1 MKLKRNTW
9 LLLLLATILG
19 GWVYFYEIRGQA
31 KRTQIQ
37 AEQKQIFNFTEE
49 AIAKI
54 TIERSNVTLELVRTG
69 DSNRPWQ
76 MKQPEDVPA
85 SDATVSFLVDLLVR
99 GERDRSFTVPAT
111 QLEEY
116 GLDNPQ
122 TKISVTL
129 NNGQIHQIFLGQPN
143 INDKSLYAQT
153 DLSKKNNNQE
163 TEILLVPKN
172 WQYAVERD
180 LQEWK
185 EKEIE
190 E

>member
-1 MKLKRNTW
+1 MKLQRNTW
-9 LLLLLATILG
+9 LLLVLASILG

-31 KRTQIQ
+31 KRTQSE
-37 AEQKQIFNFTEE
+37 AEQQQIFNFPEE

-54 TIERSNVTLELVRTG
+54 TIERPNETLELVRTG

-99 GERDRSFTVPAT
+99 GERDRSFTVPVSE
-111 QLEEY
+111 LEEY

-122 TKISVTL
+122 TKITVEL
-129 NNGQIHQIFLGQPN
+129 NNHQTHQIVLGRAN
-143 INDKSLYAQT
+143 LNDKSLYART
-153 DLSKKNNNQE
+153 DLSQKTNNQQ
-163 TEILLVPKN
+163 TEVLLVPKN

-185 EKEIE
+185 EQELSE
-190 E
+190 

>member
-1 MKLKRNTW
+1 MTIQRNTW
-9 LLLLLATILG
+9 LLLILATILG
-19 GWVYFYEIRGQA
+19 GWVYVYEIRGKA
-31 KRTQIQ
+31 EKTQIEV
-37 AEQKQIFNFTEE
+37 EQQQIFNFSEK

-54 TIERSNVTLELVRTG
+54 FIDRPNQTLEFVRTG
-69 DSNRPWQ
+69 DFDRPWQ

-85 SDATVSFLVDLLVR
+85 SDATISFLVDLLVR
-99 GERDRSFTVPAT
+99 GERDRAFTVPVS
-111 QLEEY
+111 QLKEY

-122 TKISVTL
+122 TKISVEL
-129 NNGQIHQIFLGQPN
+129 NNGQRHQIFLGQPN

-153 DLSKKNNNQE
+153 DLSQNTHRE

-185 EKEIE
+185 EPELSE
-190 E
+190 

>member
-1 MKLKRNTW
+1 MTLKRNTW
-9 LLLLLATILG
+9 LLLVLATILG
-19 GWVYFYEIRGQA
+19 GWVYFYEIRGEA

-37 AEQKQIFNFTEE
+37 AEQRQIFNFPEE

-54 TIERSNVTLELVRTG
+54 IINQPDRTLEFVRTG

-99 GERDRSFTVPAT
+99 GERDRSFTVPVS
-111 QLEEY
+111 QLKEY

-122 TKISVTL
+122 TKITVEL
-129 NNGQIHQIFLGQPN
+129 DNNQTHQIVLGRSN

-153 DLSKKNNNQE
+153 DLSQNNNNQE

-172 WQYAVERD
+172 WYYAVERD
-180 LQEWK
+180 LEEWK
-185 EKEIE
+185 EKELSE
-190 E
+190 